1 MELRRRVLYRVH
13 RLFVYWGLVD
23 HPYGREYA
31 KAHYT
36 PLGNLV
42 YDGDESGAADG
53 ASSLAPPGDAGEQ

>member
-1 MELRRRVLYRVH
+1 MEFRRRVLYRVH

-36 PLGNLV
+36 PFGTLV
-42 YDGDESGAADG
+42 DDGDRGEQSDG
-53 ASSLAPPGDAGEQ
+53 GSSLTAAGDPGEQ